1 MGDIKS
7 DLRDLGTLQRE
18 VEPATDG
25 ALPRYVDERI
35 VRELYEDG
43 EKFVAFGAYYRREKG
58 CKVMKAAVDAG
69 FVCPNKDGRIS
80 SEGCLFCPK
89 MGRTIITPNVD
100 PGKKLEEQA
109 REQMEVF
116 RERYGAEKFLVYF
129 YPATNTYAPPDVLEE
144 LYNRALEMEDVIGL
158 SIGTRPDCLP
168 DDVLDILE
176 GYVKEGY
183 DVWLEIGVQS
193 YHHRTLRR
201 TRRGHGLT
209 EVIDAIIR
217 AKERGIRIVNH
228 IIFGLPG
235 ETRDEMLE
243 TVRVLSV
250 LGVEAV
256 KLYPLVVLERTDLE
270 RMYYDRRYKPLSYRE
285 YIRLLAD
292 ALERM
297 APTVLIQRL
306 SKDRAP
312 DEERIEPEWDLYRMR
327 VISDVRKE
335 LARRE
340 SRQGKLYKVGLNAEE
355 LVPLV
360 KGATGAGGFGV
371 ST

>member
-1 MGDIKS
+1 VVAIKA
-7 DLRDLGTLQRE
+7 DLEALETLQRD
-18 VEPATDG
+18 VEPARDG
-25 ALPRYVDERI
+25 ALPRRVDERI
-35 VRELYEDG
+35 VRELYEEG
-43 EKFVAFGAYYRREKG
+43 ERFAAFGAYYRREKG
-58 CKVMKAAVDAG
+58 CKVMKAAVDGG

-80 SEGCLFCPK
+80 REGCLFCPK

-100 PGKKLEEQA
+100 PRKKIEEQA
-109 REQMEVF
+109 RKQMEVF

-168 DDVLDILE
+168 DEVLDLLE

-193 YHHRTLRR
+193 YHHRTLTRV
-201 TRRGHGLT
+201 RRGHGLA
-209 EVIDAIIR
+209 EVIDAIVR
-217 AKERGIRIVNH
+217 AKERGIRVVNH

-235 ETRDEMLE
+235 ETRGEMLE

-270 RMYYDRRYKPLSYRE
+270 CLYRERRYKPLSYRE

-312 DEERIEPEWDLYRMR
+312 DEEVIEPEWDLYRMK
-327 VISDVRKE
+327 VISDVRRE

-340 SRQGKLYKVGLNAEE
+340 SRQGARYKVGLDADE

-360 KGATGAGGFGV
+360 KGATGAEGSEV
-371 ST
+371 PT

>member
-1 MGDIKS
+1 MAVE
-7 DLRDLGTLQRE
+7 DLEALETLQKD
-18 VEPATDG
+18 VPASGDS
-25 ALPRYVDERI
+25 ALPRYVDEKI
-35 VRELYEDG
+35 VRELHENG
-43 EKFVAFGAYYRREKG
+43 ERITPFGAYYRREKG
-58 CKVMKAAVDAG
+58 CKVLKAAVDGG

-80 SEGCLFCPK
+80 KEGCLFCPK

-100 PGKKLEEQA
+100 PRKKIEEQA
-109 REQMEVF
+109 RQQMEVF

-144 LYNRALEMEDVIGL
+144 MYNRALEMEDVVGL

-168 DDVLDILE
+168 DEVLDLLE

-193 YHHRTLRR
+193 YHHRTLRKCH
-201 TRRGHGLT
+201 RGHGLA
-209 EVIDAIIR
+209 EVIDAIVR
-217 AKERGIRIVNH
+217 AKERKIRIVNH

-256 KLYPLVVLERTDLE
+256 KLYPLVVLERTDLQRLYE
-270 RMYYDRRYKPLSYRE
+270 SGRYKPLRYRE

-312 DEERIEPEWDLYRMR
+312 DEERIEPKWDLYRMKVTTD
-327 VISDVRKE
+327 VIRE

-340 SRQGKLYKVGLNAEE
+340 SRQGARYKVGLTAEE
-355 LVPLV
+355 LTPLV
-360 KGATGAGGFGV
+360 KGATGAP
-371 ST
+371 T